1 MPGIRPLAELV
12 KQVRLRADMQNS
24 QFVTDE
30 EIEQYIQDSVGDL
43 WDLIIESA
51 GEEHFAY
58 SVEFDTSPGVSRY
71 TLTTDLI
78 SWLPPGP
85 PETPPQPIRVYKTLG
100 VDIQFGNRWVPA
112 EPVRFGERNQ
122 AQAHSWS
129 PSLPIGYRVVTD
141 TNPPSPARAVD
152 FYPAPTGVYTVKF
165 WFIPYPN
172 DLTGSGETWGSRAF
186 QSFTGWDEY
195 VVCDAAAKCLEKE
208 ESDPRYL
215 HARKMAAA
223 ERIRWHAL
231 TMNQESGG
239 RVRNI
244 DAERRRR
251 FYE

>member
-51 GEEHFAY
+51 GEDHFVA
-58 SVEFDTSPGVSRY
+58 SIEFPTIPGVSTY
-71 TLTTDLI
+71 SLDSYLG
-78 SWLPPGP
+78 SGGLVQP
-85 PETPPQPIRVYKTLG
+85 PPQPHPVYKVLG
-100 VDIQFGNRWVPA
+100 VDVQVDSRWLKAVPQM
-112 EPVRFGERNQ
+112 FGEASYSSASPRPWS
-122 AQAHSWS
+122 AHQVPGYHFVTTLLPN
-129 PSLPIGYRVVTD
+129 PSRSVMFS
-141 TNPPSPARAVD
+141 PSPAGEHLVRVW
-152 FYPAPTGVYTVKF
+152 Y
-165 WFIPYPN
+165 IPYPTG
-172 DLTGSGETWGSRAF
+172 LTGSGDSWLSQTL

-195 VVCDAAAKCLEKE
+195 VICDAAAKCLEKE